1 VSASLPRVVIVR
13 RVAAS
18 PAPEPTAETGTTS
31 RAPSIDLSHVLA
43 VVLGLTNRYAQPTA
57 GTKT

>member
-1 VSASLPRVVIVR
+1 VR

-18 PAPEPTAETGTTS
+18 PAPEPTAATGTTS